1 MENRKKSVMDK
12 MIPEEVDDL
21 SLQKILNS
29 LLDAEKNLELKTHI
43 YNPKDL
49 AGLYIW
55 SEYLD
60 VELPTQKND
69 EGKTFSLS
77 GDAIKSYIT
86 IYLKY
91 MISKD
96 RLSRGEIIKAVSS
109 MFDKE
114 TIRMSIS
121 EKMTSNLK

>member
-1 MENRKKSVMDK
+1 MEK
-12 MIPEEVDDL
+12 MVPEEVDDL

-29 LLDAEKNLELKTHI
+29 LLDAEKNLELKSHI
-43 YNPKDL
+43 HNPEDL
-49 AGLYIW
+49 AGLFMW
-55 SEYLD
+55 GEFLD
-60 VELPTQKND
+60 TELPTQKD
-69 EGKTFSLS
+69 DKGKIFSLS
-77 GDAIKSYIT
+77 GEALRTYII

-114 TIRMSIS
+114 TIRMTLS
-121 EKMTSNLK
+121 EKMTKNLK